1 MNKDWKKY
9 NGALI
14 TNLPPHEKNDMGKMK
29 MLVKKVMYISQDG
42 LQISTV
48 KKKCHF
54 GI

>member
-29 MLVKKVMYISQDG
+29 MLVKDLLKWEKFLKWFS
-42 LQISTV
+42 
-48 KKKCHF
+48 K
-54 GI
+54 